1 MEKFNI
7 ESIVKKVLEESLQ
20 EKTDYLVNK
29 IKSRISEEPE
39 TAPNPEGCKKIKEII
54 ADGGEDTL
62 GKLEEYC
69 GKSEMGEGLYGNQKR
84 LDKNKNNKIDS
95 EDFKMLRGEN
105 EEELDEIN
113 TKDLIRGK
121 KYRYKT
127 PSTETDIEFDTEHE
141 YPEGEDNMYGFRN
154 NNSGYNAMSRKGV
167 EDFIF
172 DLDDEELGEGNAFT
186 GALSNAKK
194 SGKDSFEVDGKK
206 YSVKESDSK
215 FIQKAEK
222 EIEKKGTKGDF
233 AKHCGG
239 EVTKSCIDKALKSG
253 NPKLV
258 KQAYFAKNIKGYKG
272 AEHKKKT
279 VKESFRLTENELI
292 DLIERIVLED
302 KKAKGMAETEKVLST
317 NKKENEEA
325 IKAVTKK
332 MKEYLKMGHEGEY
345 ETNPEQFPLGNGQIK
360 KMQTM
365 KYNPSEAVDEYIEA
379 FAYPGM
385 TNLVFDE
392 IKPDDKKIDKYLKGD
407 STTGNAV
414 KDKQGKALGNVV
426 PSKVGDRFK
435 KNYDENLYGQEQMNA
450 SYKRQPQPVDQAGET
465 TQRGSLKSKKGKK
478 TAQSVLNAVEEST
491 TKQQTKLNETFD
503 KMKHLIDYNKKTQ

>member
-1 MEKFNI
+1 MDKFNI
-7 ESIVKKVLEESLQ
+7 ESLVKKVLEESLQ

-29 IKSRISEEPE
+29 IKSKISEEPE
-39 TAPNPEGCKKIKEII
+39 TAPNPGGCKKIKEII

-69 GKSEMGEGLYGNQKR
+69 GKSEMGEALYGNQKR
-84 LDKNKNNKIDS
+84 LDKNKNNKIDA
-95 EDFKMLRGEN
+95 EDFKMLR
-105 EEELDEIN
+105 
-113 TKDLIRGK
+113 K
-121 KYRYKT
+121 
-127 PSTETDIEFDTEHE
+127 
-141 YPEGEDNMYGFRN
+141 ED
-154 NNSGYNAMSRKGV
+154 
-167 EDFIF
+167 
-172 DLDDEELGEGNAFT
+172 DDELEEGNAFT

-194 SGKDSFEVDGKK
+194 AGKDSFEVDGKK
-206 YSVKESDSK
+206 YSVKESDGK

-239 EVTKSCIDKALKSG
+239 EVTKSCIEKALKSG

-258 KQAYFAKNIKGYKG
+258 KQANFAKNIKAYKG

-292 DLIERIVLED
+292 NLIERIVLED

-317 NKKENEEA
+317 NKKENEQA

-385 TNLVFDE
+385 TNLVYDE
-392 IKPDDKKIDKYLKGD
+392 IKPDDKKIEKYLKGD

-414 KDKQGKALGNVV
+414 RDNKGKALGNVV

-478 TAQSVLNAVEEST
+478 TSQSVLNAVEEST
-491 TKQQTKLNETFD
+491 TKQEVKLNETFD
-503 KMKHLIDYNKKTQ
+503 KMKHLIGYNKKTQ

>member
-1 MEKFNI
+1 MSKFNI

-29 IKSRISEEPE
+29 IKSKISEEPE
-39 TAPNPEGCKKIKEII
+39 TAPNPDGCKKIKEII

-69 GKSEMGEGLYGNQKR
+69 GKSEMEEGLYGNQKR
-84 LDKNKNNKIDS
+84 LDKNKNNRIDS
-95 EDFKMLRGEN
+95 EDFKMLR
-105 EEELDEIN
+105 
-113 TKDLIRGK
+113 K
-121 KYRYKT
+121 
-127 PSTETDIEFDTEHE
+127 
-141 YPEGEDNMYGFRN
+141 ED
-154 NNSGYNAMSRKGV
+154 
-167 EDFIF
+167 
-172 DLDDEELGEGNAFT
+172 DDELEEGNAFT

-206 YSVKESDSK
+206 YSVKESNKK
-215 FIQKAEK
+215 FF
-222 EIEKKGTKGDF
+222 KK
-233 AKHCGG
+233 
-239 EVTKSCIDKALKSG
+239 S
-253 NPKLV
+253 
-258 KQAYFAKNIKGYKG
+258 
-272 AEHKKKT
+272 

-292 DLIERIVLED
+292 DLIERIVIED

-385 TNLVFDE
+385 TNLVYDE

-414 KDKQGKALGNVV
+414 KDKKGKALGNVV

>member
-1 MEKFNI
+1 MDKFNI
-7 ESIVKKVLEESLQ
+7 ESLVKKVLEESLQ

-29 IKSRISEEPE
+29 IKSKISEEPE
-39 TAPNPEGCKKIKEII
+39 TAPNPGGCKKIKEII

-95 EDFKMLRGEN
+95 EDFKMLR
-105 EEELDEIN
+105 
-113 TKDLIRGK
+113 K
-121 KYRYKT
+121 
-127 PSTETDIEFDTEHE
+127 
-141 YPEGEDNMYGFRN
+141 ED
-154 NNSGYNAMSRKGV
+154 
-167 EDFIF
+167 D
-172 DLDDEELGEGNAFT
+172 DDDELEEGNAFT

-206 YSVKESDSK
+206 YSVKESNSK

-239 EVTKSCIDKALKSG
+239 EVTKSCIEKALKSG

-258 KQAYFAKNIKGYKG
+258 KQANFAKNIKAYKG

-385 TNLVFDE
+385 TNLVYDE

-414 KDKQGKALGNVV
+414 RDKKGKALGNVV

-478 TAQSVLNAVEEST
+478 TSQSVLNAVEEST
-491 TKQQTKLNETFD
+491 TKQEIKLNEAFD
-503 KMKHLIDYNKKTQ
+503 KMKHLIGYNKKTQ

>member
-1 MEKFNI
+1 MSKFNI

-29 IKSRISEEPE
+29 IKSKISEEPE
-39 TAPNPEGCKKIKEII
+39 TAPNPDGCKKIKEII

-84 LDKNKNNKIDS
+84 LDKNKNNRIDS
-95 EDFKMLRGEN
+95 EDFKMLRGE
-105 EEELDEIN
+105 E
-113 TKDLIRGK
+113 
-121 KYRYKT
+121 
-127 PSTETDIEFDTEHE
+127 
-141 YPEGEDNMYGFRN
+141 
-154 NNSGYNAMSRKGV
+154 
-167 EDFIF
+167 
-172 DLDDEELGEGNAFT
+172 DDEELEEGNAFT
-186 GALSNAKK
+186 GALSKAKK

-206 YSVKESDSK
+206 YSVKESNGK

-239 EVTKSCIDKALKSG
+239 EVTKSCIEKALKSG

-258 KQAYFAKNIKGYKG
+258 KQANFAKNIKAYKG

-302 KKAKGMAETEKVLST
+302 KKAKGMAETEKVLNT
-317 NKKENEEA
+317 NKKENEDA

-385 TNLVFDE
+385 TNLVYDE

-414 KDKQGKALGNVV
+414 KDKKGKALGNVV

>member
-84 LDKNKNNKIDS
+84 LDKNKNNRIDS
-95 EDFKMLRGEN
+95 EDFKMLR
-105 EEELDEIN
+105 
-113 TKDLIRGK
+113 K
-121 KYRYKT
+121 
-127 PSTETDIEFDTEHE
+127 
-141 YPEGEDNMYGFRN
+141 ED
-154 NNSGYNAMSRKGV
+154 
-167 EDFIF
+167 
-172 DLDDEELGEGNAFT
+172 DDELEEGNAFT

-206 YSVKESDSK
+206 YSVKESNKK
-215 FIQKAEK
+215 FF
-222 EIEKKGTKGDF
+222 KK
-233 AKHCGG
+233 
-239 EVTKSCIDKALKSG
+239 S
-253 NPKLV
+253 
-258 KQAYFAKNIKGYKG
+258 
-272 AEHKKKT
+272 

-292 DLIERIVLED
+292 DLIERIVIED

-414 KDKQGKALGNVV
+414 KDKKGKALGNVV

-478 TAQSVLNAVEEST
+478 TSQSVLNAVEEST

>member
-121 KYRYKT
+121 KYKYKT
-127 PSTETDIEFDTEHE
+127 PSTETDTEFDTEHE

-154 NNSGYNAMSRKGV
+154 NDSGYNAMSRKGV

-206 YSVKESDSK
+206 YSVKESNKK
-215 FIQKAEK
+215 FF
-222 EIEKKGTKGDF
+222 KK
-233 AKHCGG
+233 
-239 EVTKSCIDKALKSG
+239 S
-253 NPKLV
+253 
-258 KQAYFAKNIKGYKG
+258 
-272 AEHKKKT
+272 

-292 DLIERIVLED
+292 DLIERIVIED

-385 TNLVFDE
+385 TNLVYDE

-414 KDKQGKALGNVV
+414 KDKKGKALGNVV

-435 KNYDENLYGQEQMNA
+435 KNYDENLYGAEQMNA

>member
-1 MEKFNI
+1 MDKFNI
-7 ESIVKKVLEESLQ
+7 ESLVKKVLEESLQ

-29 IKSRISEEPE
+29 IKSKISEEPE
-39 TAPNPEGCKKIKEII
+39 TAPNPGGCKKIKEII

-95 EDFKMLRGEN
+95 EDFKMLR
-105 EEELDEIN
+105 
-113 TKDLIRGK
+113 K
-121 KYRYKT
+121 
-127 PSTETDIEFDTEHE
+127 
-141 YPEGEDNMYGFRN
+141 ED
-154 NNSGYNAMSRKGV
+154 
-167 EDFIF
+167 D
-172 DLDDEELGEGNAFT
+172 DDDELEEGNAFT

-194 SGKDSFEVDGKK
+194 AGKDSFEVDGKK
-206 YSVKESDSK
+206 YSVKESNGK

-239 EVTKSCIDKALKSG
+239 EVTKSCIEKALKSG

-258 KQAYFAKNIKGYKG
+258 KQANFAKNIKAYKG

-385 TNLVFDE
+385 TNLVYDE
-392 IKPDDKKIDKYLKGD
+392 IKPDDKKIEKYLKGD

-414 KDKQGKALGNVV
+414 RDNKGKALGNVV

-478 TAQSVLNAVEEST
+478 TSQSVLNAVEEST
-491 TKQQTKLNETFD
+491 TKQEVKLNETFD
-503 KMKHLIDYNKKTQ
+503 KMKHLIGYNKKTQ

>member
-1 MEKFNI
+1 MDKFNI
-7 ESIVKKVLEESLQ
+7 ESLVKKVLEESLQ

-29 IKSRISEEPE
+29 IKSKISEEPE
-39 TAPNPEGCKKIKEII
+39 TAPNPGGCKKIKEII

-95 EDFKMLRGEN
+95 EDFKMLR
-105 EEELDEIN
+105 
-113 TKDLIRGK
+113 K
-121 KYRYKT
+121 
-127 PSTETDIEFDTEHE
+127 
-141 YPEGEDNMYGFRN
+141 ED
-154 NNSGYNAMSRKGV
+154 
-167 EDFIF
+167 
-172 DLDDEELGEGNAFT
+172 DDELEEGNAFT

-194 SGKDSFEVDGKK
+194 SGKNSFEVDGKK
-206 YSVKESDSK
+206 YSVKESKRK
-215 FIQKAEK
+215 FV
-222 EIEKKGTKGDF
+222 KK
-233 AKHCGG
+233 
-239 EVTKSCIDKALKSG
+239 S
-253 NPKLV
+253 
-258 KQAYFAKNIKGYKG
+258 
-272 AEHKKKT
+272 
-279 VKESFRLTENELI
+279 VKESFRLTEDELI
-292 DLIERIVLED
+292 NLIERIVIED

-317 NKKENEEA
+317 NKKENEQA

-385 TNLVFDE
+385 TNLVYDE

-414 KDKQGKALGNVV
+414 RDNKGKALGNVV

-478 TAQSVLNAVEEST
+478 TSQSVLNAVEESI
-491 TKQQTKLNETFD
+491 TKQEVKLNETFD
-503 KMKHLIDYNKKTQ
+503 KMKHLIGYNKKTQ

>member
-1 MEKFNI
+1 MSKFNI

-29 IKSRISEEPE
+29 IKSKISEEPE
-39 TAPNPEGCKKIKEII
+39 TAPNPDGCKKIKEII

-95 EDFKMLRGEN
+95 EDFKMLR
-105 EEELDEIN
+105 
-113 TKDLIRGK
+113 K
-121 KYRYKT
+121 
-127 PSTETDIEFDTEHE
+127 
-141 YPEGEDNMYGFRN
+141 ED
-154 NNSGYNAMSRKGV
+154 
-167 EDFIF
+167 
-172 DLDDEELGEGNAFT
+172 DDELEEGNAFT
-186 GALSNAKK
+186 GALSKAKK

-206 YSVKESDSK
+206 YSVKESNKK
-215 FIQKAEK
+215 FF
-222 EIEKKGTKGDF
+222 KK
-233 AKHCGG
+233 
-239 EVTKSCIDKALKSG
+239 S
-253 NPKLV
+253 
-258 KQAYFAKNIKGYKG
+258 
-272 AEHKKKT
+272 

-292 DLIERIVLED
+292 DLIERIVIED

-385 TNLVFDE
+385 TNLVYDE

-414 KDKQGKALGNVV
+414 KDKKGKALGNVV

-435 KNYDENLYGQEQMNA
+435 KNYDENLYGQEQMSA

>member
-1 MEKFNI
+1 MDKFNI
-7 ESIVKKVLEESLQ
+7 ESLVKKVLEESLQ

-29 IKSRISEEPE
+29 IKSKISEEPE
-39 TAPNPEGCKKIKEII
+39 TAPNPGGCKKIKEII

-69 GKSEMGEGLYGNQKR
+69 GKSEMGEELYGNQKR

-95 EDFKMLRGEN
+95 EDFKMLR
-105 EEELDEIN
+105 
-113 TKDLIRGK
+113 K
-121 KYRYKT
+121 
-127 PSTETDIEFDTEHE
+127 
-141 YPEGEDNMYGFRN
+141 ED
-154 NNSGYNAMSRKGV
+154 
-167 EDFIF
+167 D
-172 DLDDEELGEGNAFT
+172 DDDELEEGNAFT

-206 YSVKESDSK
+206 YSVKESNSK

-239 EVTKSCIDKALKSG
+239 EVTKSCIEKALKSG

-258 KQAYFAKNIKGYKG
+258 KQANFAKNIKAYKG

-385 TNLVFDE
+385 TNLVYDE
-392 IKPDDKKIDKYLKGD
+392 IKPDDKKIDKYLKGN

-414 KDKQGKALGNVV
+414 RDNKGKALGNVV

-435 KNYDENLYGQEQMNA
+435 KNYDENLYGQEQMSA
-450 SYKRQPQPVDQAGET
+450 SYKRYPQPVDQAGET

-478 TAQSVLNAVEEST
+478 TSQSVLNAVEESI
-491 TKQQTKLNETFD
+491 TKQEVKLNETFD
-503 KMKHLIDYNKKTQ
+503 KMKHLIGYNKKTQ

>member
-1 MEKFNI
+1 MDKFNI
-7 ESIVKKVLEESLQ
+7 ESLVKKVLEESLQ

-29 IKSRISEEPE
+29 IKSKISEEPE
-39 TAPNPEGCKKIKEII
+39 TAPNPGGCKKIKEII

-95 EDFKMLRGEN
+95 EDFKMLR
-105 EEELDEIN
+105 
-113 TKDLIRGK
+113 K
-121 KYRYKT
+121 
-127 PSTETDIEFDTEHE
+127 
-141 YPEGEDNMYGFRN
+141 ED
-154 NNSGYNAMSRKGV
+154 
-167 EDFIF
+167 D
-172 DLDDEELGEGNAFT
+172 DDDELEEGNAFT

-194 SGKDSFEVDGKK
+194 AGKDSFEVDGKK
-206 YSVKESDSK
+206 YSVKESNGK

-233 AKHCGG
+233 AKHSGG
-239 EVTKSCIDKALKSG
+239 EVTKSCIEKALKSG

-258 KQAYFAKNIKGYKG
+258 KQANFAKNIKAYKG
-272 AEHKKKT
+272 AEHNKKT

-435 KNYDENLYGQEQMNA
+435 KNYDENLYGQEQMSA
-450 SYKRQPQPVDQAGET
+450 SYKRYPQPVDQAGDGNKK
-465 TQRGSLKSKKGKK
+465 GSLKSKKSKK
-478 TAQSVLNAVEEST
+478 TSQSVLNAVDEST
-491 TKQQTKLNETFD
+491 TKQEVKLNETFD
-503 KMKHLIDYNKKTQ
+503 KMKHLIGYNKKTQ

>member
-1 MEKFNI
+1 MDKFNI
-7 ESIVKKVLEESLQ
+7 ESLVKKVLEESLQ

-29 IKSRISEEPE
+29 IKSKISEEPE

-95 EDFKMLRGEN
+95 EDFKMLR
-105 EEELDEIN
+105 
-113 TKDLIRGK
+113 K
-121 KYRYKT
+121 
-127 PSTETDIEFDTEHE
+127 
-141 YPEGEDNMYGFRN
+141 ED
-154 NNSGYNAMSRKGV
+154 
-167 EDFIF
+167 D
-172 DLDDEELGEGNAFT
+172 DDELEEGNAFT

-194 SGKDSFEVDGKK
+194 AGKDSFEVDGKK
-206 YSVKESDSK
+206 YSVKESNSK

-239 EVTKSCIDKALKSG
+239 EVTKSCIEKALKSG

-258 KQAYFAKNIKGYKG
+258 KQANFAKNIKAYKG

-385 TNLVFDE
+385 TNLVYDE

-414 KDKQGKALGNVV
+414 RDKKGKALGNVV

-450 SYKRQPQPVDQAGET
+450 SYKRQPQPVDIAGET
-465 TQRGSLKSKKGKK
+465 KESGTLKSIKKGSANKASKIMNQLESQEDKK
-478 TAQSVLNAVEEST
+478 AKVISEEM
-491 TKQQTKLNETFD
+491 N
-503 KMKHLIDYNKKTQ
+503 KMKNLISYNRKTQ

>member
-1 MEKFNI
+1 MNKFNI
-7 ESIVKKVLEESLQ
+7 ESLVKKVLEESLQ

-29 IKSRISEEPE
+29 IKSKISEEPQ

-69 GKSEMGEGLYGNQKR
+69 GKSEMGEALYGNQKR

-95 EDFKMLRGEN
+95 EDFKMLRAE
-105 EEELDEIN
+105 
-113 TKDLIRGK
+113 
-121 KYRYKT
+121 
-127 PSTETDIEFDTEHE
+127 
-141 YPEGEDNMYGFRN
+141 
-154 NNSGYNAMSRKGV
+154 
-167 EDFIF
+167 
-172 DLDDEELGEGNAFT
+172 DDEELEEGNAFT
-186 GALSNAKK
+186 GALSKAKK

-206 YSVKESDSK
+206 YSVKESNAK

-239 EVTKSCIDKALKSG
+239 EVTKSCIEKALKSG

-258 KQAYFAKNIKGYKG
+258 KQANFAKNIKAYKG

-385 TNLVFDE
+385 TNLVYDE
-392 IKPDDKKIDKYLKGD
+392 IKPDDKKIEKYLKGD

-414 KDKQGKALGNVV
+414 RDKKGKALGNVV

-478 TAQSVLNAVEEST
+478 TSQSVLNAVEESI
-491 TKQQTKLNETFD
+491 TKQEVKLNEAFD
-503 KMKHLIDYNKKTQ
+503 KMKHLIGYNKKTQ

>member
-1 MEKFNI
+1 MDKFNI
-7 ESIVKKVLEESLQ
+7 ESLVKKVLEESLQ

-29 IKSRISEEPE
+29 IKSKISEEPE
-39 TAPNPEGCKKIKEII
+39 TAPNPGGCKKIKEII

-95 EDFKMLRGEN
+95 EDFKMLR
-105 EEELDEIN
+105 
-113 TKDLIRGK
+113 K
-121 KYRYKT
+121 
-127 PSTETDIEFDTEHE
+127 
-141 YPEGEDNMYGFRN
+141 ED
-154 NNSGYNAMSRKGV
+154 
-167 EDFIF
+167 
-172 DLDDEELGEGNAFT
+172 DDELEEGNAFT

-206 YSVKESDSK
+206 YSVKESNSK

-239 EVTKSCIDKALKSG
+239 EVTKSCIEKALKSG

-258 KQAYFAKNIKGYKG
+258 KQANFAKNIKAYKG

-292 DLIERIVLED
+292 NLIELIVLED

-317 NKKENEEA
+317 NKKENEQA

-385 TNLVFDE
+385 TNLVYDE
-392 IKPDDKKIDKYLKGD
+392 IKPDDKKIEKYLKGD

-414 KDKQGKALGNVV
+414 RDNKGKALGNVV

-478 TAQSVLNAVEEST
+478 TSQSVLNAVEEST
-491 TKQQTKLNETFD
+491 TKQEVKLNETFD
-503 KMKHLIDYNKKTQ
+503 KMKHLIGYNKKTQ

>member
-1 MEKFNI
+1 MSKFNI

-29 IKSRISEEPE
+29 IKSKISEEPE
-39 TAPNPEGCKKIKEII
+39 TAPNPDGCKKIKEII

-84 LDKNKNNKIDS
+84 LDKNKNNRIDS
-95 EDFKMLRGEN
+95 EDFKMLR
-105 EEELDEIN
+105 
-113 TKDLIRGK
+113 K
-121 KYRYKT
+121 
-127 PSTETDIEFDTEHE
+127 
-141 YPEGEDNMYGFRN
+141 ED
-154 NNSGYNAMSRKGV
+154 
-167 EDFIF
+167 
-172 DLDDEELGEGNAFT
+172 DDELEEGNAFT
-186 GALSNAKK
+186 GALSKAKK

-206 YSVKESDSK
+206 YSVKESNKK
-215 FIQKAEK
+215 FF
-222 EIEKKGTKGDF
+222 KK
-233 AKHCGG
+233 
-239 EVTKSCIDKALKSG
+239 S
-253 NPKLV
+253 
-258 KQAYFAKNIKGYKG
+258 
-272 AEHKKKT
+272 

-292 DLIERIVLED
+292 DLIERIVIED

-385 TNLVFDE
+385 TNLVYDE

-414 KDKQGKALGNVV
+414 KDKKGKALGNVV

>member
-1 MEKFNI
+1 MSKFNI

-29 IKSRISEEPE
+29 IKSKISEEPE
-39 TAPNPEGCKKIKEII
+39 TAPNPDGCKKIKEII

-95 EDFKMLRGEN
+95 EDFKMLR
-105 EEELDEIN
+105 
-113 TKDLIRGK
+113 K
-121 KYRYKT
+121 
-127 PSTETDIEFDTEHE
+127 
-141 YPEGEDNMYGFRN
+141 ED
-154 NNSGYNAMSRKGV
+154 
-167 EDFIF
+167 
-172 DLDDEELGEGNAFT
+172 DDELEEGNAFT
-186 GALSNAKK
+186 GALSKAKK

-206 YSVKESDSK
+206 YSVKESNKK
-215 FIQKAEK
+215 FF
-222 EIEKKGTKGDF
+222 KK
-233 AKHCGG
+233 
-239 EVTKSCIDKALKSG
+239 S
-253 NPKLV
+253 
-258 KQAYFAKNIKGYKG
+258 
-272 AEHKKKT
+272 

-292 DLIERIVLED
+292 DLIERIVIED

-385 TNLVFDE
+385 TNLVYDE

-414 KDKQGKALGNVV
+414 KDKKGKALGNVV

>member
-1 MEKFNI
+1 MDKFNI
-7 ESIVKKVLEESLQ
+7 ESLVKKVLEESLQ

-29 IKSRISEEPE
+29 IKSKISEEPE
-39 TAPNPEGCKKIKEII
+39 TAPNPGGCKKIKEII

-95 EDFKMLRGEN
+95 EDFKMLR
-105 EEELDEIN
+105 
-113 TKDLIRGK
+113 K
-121 KYRYKT
+121 
-127 PSTETDIEFDTEHE
+127 
-141 YPEGEDNMYGFRN
+141 ED
-154 NNSGYNAMSRKGV
+154 
-167 EDFIF
+167 D
-172 DLDDEELGEGNAFT
+172 DDELEEGNAFT

-194 SGKDSFEVDGKK
+194 AGKDSFEVDGKK
-206 YSVKESDSK
+206 YSVKESNGK

-239 EVTKSCIDKALKSG
+239 EVTKSCIEKALKSG

-258 KQAYFAKNIKGYKG
+258 KQANFAKNIKAYKG

-292 DLIERIVLED
+292 NLIERIVLED

-317 NKKENEEA
+317 NKKENEQA

-478 TAQSVLNAVEEST
+478 TSQSVLNAVEESI
-491 TKQQTKLNETFD
+491 TKQEVKLNETFD
-503 KMKHLIDYNKKTQ
+503 KMKHLIGYNKKTQ

>member
-1 MEKFNI
+1 MNKFNI
-7 ESIVKKVLEESLQ
+7 ESLVKKVLEESLQ

-29 IKSRISEEPE
+29 IKSKISEEPE
-39 TAPNPEGCKKIKEII
+39 TAPNPGGCKKIKEII

-95 EDFKMLRGEN
+95 EDFKMLRAE
-105 EEELDEIN
+105 
-113 TKDLIRGK
+113 
-121 KYRYKT
+121 
-127 PSTETDIEFDTEHE
+127 
-141 YPEGEDNMYGFRN
+141 
-154 NNSGYNAMSRKGV
+154 
-167 EDFIF
+167 
-172 DLDDEELGEGNAFT
+172 DDEELEEGNAFT
-186 GALSNAKK
+186 GALSKAKK

-206 YSVKESDSK
+206 YSVKESNAK

-239 EVTKSCIDKALKSG
+239 EVTKSCIEKALKSG

-258 KQAYFAKNIKGYKG
+258 KQANFAKNIKAYKG

-292 DLIERIVLED
+292 NLIERIVLED

-317 NKKENEEA
+317 NKKENEQA

-385 TNLVFDE
+385 TNLVYDE
-392 IKPDDKKIDKYLKGD
+392 IKPDDKKIEKYLKGD

-414 KDKQGKALGNVV
+414 RDNKGKALGNVV

-478 TAQSVLNAVEEST
+478 TSQSVLNAVEEST
-491 TKQQTKLNETFD
+491 TKQEVKLNETFD
-503 KMKHLIDYNKKTQ
+503 KMKHLIGYNKKTQ

>member
-1 MEKFNI
+1 MSKFNI

-29 IKSRISEEPE
+29 IKSKISEEPE
-39 TAPNPEGCKKIKEII
+39 TAPNPDGCKKIKEII

-95 EDFKMLRGEN
+95 EDFKMLR
-105 EEELDEIN
+105 
-113 TKDLIRGK
+113 K
-121 KYRYKT
+121 
-127 PSTETDIEFDTEHE
+127 
-141 YPEGEDNMYGFRN
+141 ED
-154 NNSGYNAMSRKGV
+154 
-167 EDFIF
+167 
-172 DLDDEELGEGNAFT
+172 DDELEEGNAFT

-206 YSVKESDSK
+206 YSVKESNKK
-215 FIQKAEK
+215 FF
-222 EIEKKGTKGDF
+222 KK
-233 AKHCGG
+233 
-239 EVTKSCIDKALKSG
+239 S
-253 NPKLV
+253 
-258 KQAYFAKNIKGYKG
+258 
-272 AEHKKKT
+272 

-292 DLIERIVLED
+292 DLIERIVIED
-302 KKAKGMAETEKVLST
+302 KKAKGMAETEKVLS
-317 NKKENEEA
+317 A

-478 TAQSVLNAVEEST
+478 TSQSVLNAVEEST